1 MQCLCGRSSVCLGL
15 AVGEASGEVLNNA
28 EPGMVSPE
36 ESLDVPASSTLA
48 SGEGSAHEAISS
60 KAQALQEQ
68 DCSEQKPEVEPIS
81 IDKDALKGYVGQPP
95 FTSDRIYDATPP
107 GVVMGLAW

>member
-1 MQCLCGRSSVCLGL
+1 MQQRSSIYPRL

-36 ESLDVPASSTLA
+36 EALHVPASSTLDF
-48 SGEGSAHEAISS
+48 GEGSTHKAISS
-60 KAQALQEQ
+60 EAQALQDQ
-68 DCSEQKPEVEPIS
+68 DSSEQKPEVEPIS
-81 IDKDALKGYVGQPP
+81 IDKDDLKGYVGQPP